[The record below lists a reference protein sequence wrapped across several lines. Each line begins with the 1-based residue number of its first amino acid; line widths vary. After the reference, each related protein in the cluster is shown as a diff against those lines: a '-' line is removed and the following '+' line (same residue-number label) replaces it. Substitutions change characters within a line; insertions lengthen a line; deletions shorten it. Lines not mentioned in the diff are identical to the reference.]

1 MVKELAEASPPVG
14 CVRSADRDHLH
25 VEGAYTARTPGLAK
39 GVPFQEPQEAEALEA
54 AEIEAGRA
62 SPPVLVPR
70 QKHVGPQAL
79 VALLGPAAGDQEGQA
94 F

>member
-14 CVRSADRDHLH
+14 CVPGADRDHLH
-25 VEGAYTARTPGLAK
+25 VEGAYTARTPGLAE

-54 AEIEAGRA
+54 AEVEAGRA
-62 SPPVLVPR
+62 GPPAPVFG
-70 QKHVGPQAL
+70 QKHVRPQAL